1 MTQFDVFKCH
11 SMMCRLLEVAT
22 KARATGTTAMNATS
36 SRSHAICTFTLH
48 VTTAD
53 PLGLASG
60 SSCGTGTATSSKF
73 HLVDLAGSER
83 IKKTKAVGG
92 RLREGISI
100 NKSLLALGIQLSIL
114 LLLSLSLHINI
125 SNRQTNTRSISFKF
139 HLAHLLLHLY
149 CPSLTTTLLRQFI
162 HFEFLLFA
170 SLLFV
175 GNVVQALNEQTDKN
189 DRG

>member
-1 MTQFDVFKCH
+1 MWSNMTQYNIILY
-11 SMMCRLLEVAT
+11 RLLEVAT

-53 PLGLASG
+53 PLGSPLGPAG
-60 SSCGTGTATSSKF
+60 CAGPGTSTSSKF

-100 NKSLLALGIQLSIL
+100 NKSLLALGTSMPHILSLPIL
-114 LLLSLSLHINI
+114 PLTIPPSLLSL
-125 SNRQTNTRSISFKF
+125 
-139 HLAHLLLHLY
+139 
-149 CPSLTTTLLRQFI
+149 
-162 HFEFLLFA
+162 
-170 SLLFV
+170 
-175 GNVVQALNEQTDKN
+175 
-189 DRG
+189 